1 MSRHTRATLVAA
13 TLLAAAACSDSPEPA
28 GPGHPDL
35 AQGAAW
41 QEPPDPE
48 RARDQRLARRVALA
62 LSEAGFRAEVLAATR
77 ASTQREQ
84 RIQLQRF
91 LFRDGHRRLIQ
102 MARAAGEAPEAGRT
116 DLSGAPTMEMYFP
129 VPAHRA
135 RWQGEA
141 DLLVATARRDGEAPV
156 AFDLRGRRH
165 LLDPVHPPARPV
177 LAVQVWEGGDD
188 DPCDG
193 PCQMGIEVI
202 DDDPPVTSP
211 PPPATATGLFLTGA
225 RFFDKFEGWLK
236 GAPEFEVHVLGHQEG
251 TTNLVSYQC
260 AGERAGAPY
269 AFNQDELTWSGSV
282 MLFSQAQLD
291 DFQARH
297 PGQGLRFLVLEDDD
311 GPCEI
316 RVNRDRVT
324 TLFRVADAAYSAWTS
339 GQQVKITE
347 FVKQF
352 ERARSYYQLV
362 AGLAS
367 LFKTN
372 DDLVGTA
379 VEDPGAAGLVL
390 TGARWVVKGEN
401 NTGTGALRL
410 VMR

>member
-1 MSRHTRATLVAA
+1 MSIPMRTTLVAV

-28 GPGHPDL
+28 GPGRPDL

-62 LSEAGFRAEVLAATR
+62 LSDAGFRSEVLAATR
-77 ASTQREQ
+77 GSTQREQ
-84 RIQLQRF
+84 RVRLQRF
-91 LFRDGHRRLIQ
+91 LFQDGQRRLHAV
-102 MARAAGEAPEAGRT
+102 ARAAGERPEAARA
-116 DLSGAPTMEMYFP
+116 DLTEAPTMEMYFP
-129 VPAHRA
+129 VPSHRA
-135 RWQGEA
+135 RWAGEA
-141 DLLVATARRDGEAPV
+141 DLLVATARRDGESPV

-165 LLDPVHPPARPV
+165 LLDPVRPPTRPV
-177 LAVQVWEGGDD
+177 LAVQVWEGGDG

-193 PCQMGIEVI
+193 ACLQGVEVI
-202 DDDPPVTSP
+202 DDDPPASSP
-211 PPPATATGLFLTGA
+211 PPPATGTGLFLTGA

-236 GAPEFEVHVLGHQEG
+236 GAPEFEVHVLGHQAG

-347 FVKQF
+347 FTKQF

-379 VEDPGAAGLVL
+379 VEDPGAAGQVL

-401 NTGTGALRL
+401 NMGTGALRL